1 VSFGCVFVVLHS
13 FVGFGS
19 IDIFFLFI
27 VLESGLTGF
36 FFKYSLLLLVC
47 CLGWVGLV
55 CGFVFVMSVF
65 GLFVFVECVW
75 VVGFC
80 WVVRFD
86 LGGRPSGPP

>member
-1 VSFGCVFVVLHS
+1 M
-13 FVGFGS
+13 
-19 IDIFFLFI
+19 
-27 VLESGLTGF
+27 
-36 FFKYSLLLLVC
+36 
-47 CLGWVGLV
+47 

>member
-1 VSFGCVFVVLHS
+1 VSFGCVVVVVVL
-13 FVGFGS
+13 FGCVGWIGF
-19 IDIFFLFI
+19 FFLFI

-36 FFKYSLLLLVC
+36 FLKYSLLLLVC